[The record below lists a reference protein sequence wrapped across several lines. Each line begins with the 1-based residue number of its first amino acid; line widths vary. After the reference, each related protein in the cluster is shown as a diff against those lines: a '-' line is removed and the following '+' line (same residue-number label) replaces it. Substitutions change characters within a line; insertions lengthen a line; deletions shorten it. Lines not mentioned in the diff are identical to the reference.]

1 MSSSMPHFSSWSLA
15 VSAVNEGEAFT
26 CVTVSKRT
34 HSGNRTCS
42 STYTGRSV
50 HLCSYHCLNSLSLS
64 LSRSLSLS
72 LSLALSLS
80 LSLSR
85 SLSLSLSLSS
95 EIINQLAVASL
106 RARLISH
113 TVSSKRTR
121 SGKRTCSSTYAHALS
136 AGKVDFTPKAWQDV
150 REKGSLGLWVQKD
163 SFIYVER

>member
-64 LSRSLSLS
+64 LSR
-72 LSLALSLS
+72 SLS